1 MREKYVNDLNKKLNE
16 KHLPAVLSGDAK
28 ITYSKNEYGVSG
40 LADALAKHRS
50 TDAKKGYT
58 SLGPHRADI
67 LFYYQ
72 DIKVEKHLSRG
83 QTKLFAAALVSAQ
96 LEKLKK
102 KGGAPIMLVDDLS
115 AELDQ
120 KASEKMLNL
129 LLANK
134 TQTFVTSIKPPS
146 KQKQSNNDI
155 AVFHVEHGSI
165 KKMLK

>member
-1 MREKYVNDLNKKLNE
+1 M
-16 KHLPAVLSGDAK
+16 
-28 ITYSKNEYGVSG
+28 
-40 LADALAKHRS
+40 
-50 TDAKKGYT
+50 
-58 SLGPHRADI
+58 
-67 LFYYQ
+67 
-72 DIKVEKHLSRG
+72 
-83 QTKLFAAALVSAQ
+83 FAAALVSAQ

-102 KGGAPIMLVDDLS
+102 KGGTPIMLVDDLS